1 MLIRQSILAPNPS
14 MESNPLARSYTI
26 PFSSL
31 MEYEAVLS
39 NLQDALGLST
49 NPQYLPEEVIEV
61 LFDEK
66 LFKLF
71 IPKSLGGLEKSLPEA
86 SRLIEAI
93 AELDGST
100 AWLVQIGAGGGYFTP
115 FFDPAFCQ
123 EHVSS
128 DRFVIAG
135 SGAPAGTGEM
145 EGEYL
150 KLRGSWKYASGSE
163 YASLFTAVV
172 KTPENTLQALALL
185 PEEIQIHHDW
195 NAIGMRASQS
205 HTFSCEEKRI
215 PKNRLFTIGEKKQE
229 FGYALYQ
236 FPFDSFA
243 RALIVPVVIG
253 CYRHFTEVL
262 YRMETEKNH
271 RDEYR
276 HLRLLRLIE
285 QSVERSDV
293 MVRHFYEV
301 LDQTWNVFLSGEPLE
316 DDKNKFDRMAMETA
330 KALYREASDLFYHA
344 GMMAVEKKESEIVK
358 IWNDLLTVCQHYYL
372 KS

>member
-1 MLIRQSILAPNPS
+1 
-14 MESNPLARSYTI
+14 MESNPLARSYSI

-31 MEYEAVLS
+31 MEYEAVLG
-39 NLQDALGLST
+39 NLKDALGLST

-61 LFDEK
+61 LFEEK

-71 IPKSLGGLEKSLPEA
+71 IPKSLGGLEKNLPEA

-100 AWLVQIGAGGGYFTP
+100 AWLVQIGSGGGYFTP
-115 FFDPAFCQ
+115 FLHPEFCQ
-123 EHVSS
+123 THVSS
-128 DRFVIAG
+128 QRFVIAG
-135 SGAPAGTGEM
+135 SGAPAGTGTPNKNELM
-145 EGEYL
+145 VS
-150 KLRGSWKYASGSE
+150 GSWKYASGSE

-172 KTPENTLQALALL
+172 KTPDDRLQAIALF
-185 PEEIQIHHDW
+185 PEEVQLHHDW
-195 NAIGMRASQS
+195 NALGMRATQS
-205 HTFSCEEKRI
+205 HTFSCEDIQI
-215 PKNRLFTIGEKKQE
+215 PENRLFTIGEKKQS
-229 FGYALYQ
+229 FDYPVYD

-253 CYRHFTEVL
+253 CYRHFIEVL
-262 YRMETEKNH
+262 YRMEMEKAH
-271 RDEYR
+271 RDDYR

-301 LDQTWNVFLSGEPLE
+301 LDQTWAVFLSGEAME
-316 DDKNKFDRMAMETA
+316 DEKNKFDRMAMETS
-330 KALYREASDLFYHA
+330 KALYRETSDLFYHS